1 MFKHPSVLTDC
12 LCPAM
17 FDLLSCPS
25 GLQVQRQTHQSGLL
39 SQSRGG
45 AEEAQAGCRL
55 TGGRV
60 LLGFCLE
67 KMETEW
73 DITKCVTANIHFNQH
88 PWKTT
93 ASQWKQTHLQTKH
106 LRPGVVK
113 WTQCEHVGMTLGK
126 WQTIWTVESHFVS
139 APTQV
144 RIYAEAFSGAE

>member
-1 MFKHPSVLTDC
+1 MAEALLLLITDC

-17 FDLLSCPS
+17 FDLFLVYPS

-67 KMETEW
+67 KMETE
-73 DITKCVTANIHFNQH
+73 
-88 PWKTT
+88 
-93 ASQWKQTHLQTKH
+93 
-106 LRPGVVK
+106 
-113 WTQCEHVGMTLGK
+113 
-126 WQTIWTVESHFVS
+126 
-139 APTQV
+139 
-144 RIYAEAFSGAE
+144 